1 MNRATVELTAPG
13 ISCAKCKQN
22 IEGDLSGEP
31 GIRQVSVDADAR
43 RIRIAYDPE
52 HTSPARLREKLA
64 EIGYPADP

>member
-22 IEGDLSGEP
+22 IEGDLVGEL
-31 GIRQVSVDADAR
+31 GIRQVSVDVDAR
-43 RIRIAYDPE
+43 CVRIAYDPE